1 MDGMIDYYT
10 YSQVS
15 GYIQATYRAYSTYA
29 CPTGGLTWL
38 DLVCGL
44 SKFFDTTITT
54 RAVHINCTL
63 SIINVSFYSPFL
75 LGQTSQHNKQIL
87 SSLPAVDH
95 PPPGQVPEKN
105 THIPTSYM
113 QDTLSGRSRKSPGQG
128 MVSLVLSYSISEYLH
143 LMGHRGRKHPWA
155 SITPDHLTAHPM
167 THDNKSIQLTTANK
181 HRLSYPVTS
190 RICMPHQRDATSRWG
205 FTARTHLQYGSCHSR
220 QLLNL
225 YFNYRYLF
233 AFKHPSHPSSTN
245 H

>member
-1 MDGMIDYYT
+1 MDGWMAWLIT
-10 YSQVS
+10 
-15 GYIQATYRAYSTYA
+15 IRTAKFQATYRANSTYA

-44 SKFFDTTITT
+44 SKFFDTTTTT

-113 QDTLSGRSRKSPGQG
+113 RDTLSGRSRKSLGQG

-143 LMGHRGRKHPWA
+143 LMGHRGRKHA
-155 SITPDHLTAHPM
+155 LGH
-167 THDNKSIQLTTANK
+167 QL
-181 HRLSYPVTS
+181 HQITS
-190 RICMPHQRDATSRWG
+190 RLTPWLMTTNLFNLQLPTSTGYPILLPPEYACHIRGMP
-205 FTARTHLQYGSCHSR
+205 
-220 QLLNL
+220 LLGGASPPEPIVNMG
-225 YFNYRYLF
+225 
-233 AFKHPSHPSSTN
+233 HVSHASF
-245 H
+245 